1 MKLYDYQVEALDK
14 MHNGCILNGR
24 VGSGKS
30 LTAIAY
36 YYKLCGGS
44 IEDFNKNFYKKIK
57 NKKVL
62 DLYIITTARK
72 RDTREWDGDMAT
84 FLFSVNPD
92 LDPYDHKVTVDSWN
106 NIKKYSDIRG
116 AFFIFDEQ
124 RLVGKGEWVKT
135 FYKIAKNN
143 QWILLTATPGDTWT
157 DYFPVFKANGYFKTR
172 SEFHRDHC
180 IFNRFT
186 KYPSITGYFNEGR
199 LMRYKRE
206 ILVDMNYTRP
216 TETHS
221 EYIYCDY
228 DIHKYKSIIK
238 ERFNY
243 EKNEPYKT
251 ASEIC
256 QALRKVVNSSQ
267 SRIDKYKSIL
277 HTHNKVI
284 VFYNYDYELDILRKQ
299 KYPHGFEVAEW
310 NGHKHEPLPT
320 GKKWV
325 YLVQYAAGAEG
336 WNCITTDTIIFWSS
350 TYSYKQ
356 MIQAM
361 GRIDRNNTPYKDLF
375 YYHLTSRSSIDI
387 TIKRTLDC
395 KKQFN
400 ENSFISQK
408 LYVL

>member
-1 MKLYDYQVEALDK
+1 
-14 MHNGCILNGR
+14 
-24 VGSGKS
+24 
-30 LTAIAY
+30 
-36 YYKLCGGS
+36 
-44 IEDFNKNFYKKIK
+44 
-57 NKKVL
+57 
-62 DLYIITTARK
+62 
-72 RDTREWDGDMAT
+72 
-84 FLFSVNPD
+84 
-92 LDPYDHKVTVDSWN
+92 
-106 NIKKYSDIRG
+106 
-116 AFFIFDEQ
+116 
-124 RLVGKGEWVKT
+124 
-135 FYKIAKNN
+135 
-143 QWILLTATPGDTWT
+143 
-157 DYFPVFKANGYFKTR
+157 
-172 SEFHRDHC
+172 
-180 IFNRFT
+180 
-186 KYPSITGYFNEGR
+186 
-199 LMRYKRE
+199 MRYKRE
-206 ILVDMNYTRP
+206 ILVDMKYTRP

-267 SRIDKYKSIL
+267 SRIDEYKSIL

>member
-44 IEDFNKNFYKKIK
+44 INDINKNFYKKLI
-57 NKKVL
+57 NKKVF

-72 RDTREWDGDMAT
+72 RDTHEWDGDMAT
-84 FLFSVNPD
+84 FLFSTNPD

-106 NIKKYSDIRG
+106 NIKKYSDVQG

-157 DYFPVFKANGYFKTR
+157 DYFPVFKANGYFRTR

-206 ILVDMNYTRP
+206 ILVDMRYTRP

-228 DIHKYKSIIK
+228 DIPKYKSIIK
-238 ERFNY
+238 DRYNY
-243 EKNEPYKT
+243 DKDEPYKT

-267 SRIDKYKSIL
+267 SRIDNYKNIL
-277 HTHNKVI
+277 HEHNKAI
-284 VFYNYDYELDILRKQ
+284 VFYNYDYELDILRRQ

-310 NGHKHEPLPT
+310 NGHKHEPLPK

-336 WNCITTDTIIFWSS
+336 WNCITTDTIIFWSA